1 MMYWLVRIA
10 ERELRGRYGAE
21 YDAYCSRVP
30 RLIPKIGA

>member
-1 MMYWLVRIA
+1 MMYCLVLIE

-30 RLIPKIGA
+30 RFIPKIRA